1 MKGFYFLIAAAIILI
16 IVLPAGLTN
25 YKSETL
31 FCSKTQNE
39 CHVERINLFGIK
51 SRKKIIKYSDIKTV
65 SYIRQ
70 KIKGNLYARGYT
82 DYQLIFISKNNARKI
97 IFSEIYFE
105 YPQIARKIREIRHEL
120 KKGTENFTISK

>member
-1 MKGFYFLIAAAIILI
+1 MKWFNLLIIFTVILI
-16 IVLPAGLTN
+16 IIFIGGWTN
-25 YKSETL
+25 YKTETL
-31 FCSKTQNE
+31 YCSKHSNE
-39 CHVERINLFGIK
+39 CHVERTNLFGIK
-51 SRKKIIKYSDIKTV
+51 STRKLLKYSDIKTAG
-65 SYIRQ
+65 YIRQ
-70 KIKGNLYARGYT
+70 KVKGNLYARGYT

>member
-31 FCSKTQNE
+31 FCSKPQNE

-105 YPQIARKIREIRHEL
+105 YPQIARKIRELRHEL
-120 KKGTENFTISK
+120 KKETENFTISK

>member
-31 FCSKTQNE
+31 FCSKPQNE

-70 KIKGNLYARGYT
+70 KIKGNRYANGYT

-97 IFSEIYFE
+97 IFSEVYLE
-105 YPQIARKIREIRHEL
+105 YPQIANKIKKIKHHLNNGSGNFVIIR
-120 KKGTENFTISK
+120 